1 MKHFHYKSA
10 FYNEQSRNTGKLYNA
25 RLTRYTRPAL
35 MNEDD
40 AMSDFSPAPLMILQT
55 PEQIKAFTDPLRLR
69 VLRILRER
77 AATNQQVADELGEPH
92 AKVLYHIRF
101 LLEVG
106 LIKLVDTQIKGG
118 NVEKYYRAVARIF
131 DLRPAHQDT
140 ETDIALINSMVD
152 TLRADLIASVV
163 AYPDIPAKL
172 HFARSN
178 LTPERQAEFDARLA
192 DLLAE
197 YWQPFNTPQGGEETL
212 QLAVF
217 IFRSAK

>member
-1 MKHFHYKSA
+1 M
-10 FYNEQSRNTGKLYNA
+10 L
-25 RLTRYTRPAL
+25 
-35 MNEDD
+35 
-40 AMSDFSPAPLMILQT
+40 DFSPAPLMVLET

-77 AATNQQVADELGEPH
+77 PATNQQIADELGEPH

-101 LLEVG
+101 LLEAG
-106 LIKLVDTQIKGG
+106 LVKLIDTHIKGG

-131 DLRPAHQDT
+131 DLRPAQQDT

-163 AYPDIPAKL
+163 ACPDIPAIM

-197 YWQPFNTPQGGEETL
+197 YWPPGDVPEGAEAPM

-217 IFRSAK
+217 IFRSAPRA

>member
-1 MKHFHYKSA
+1 
-10 FYNEQSRNTGKLYNA
+10 
-25 RLTRYTRPAL
+25 
-35 MNEDD
+35 
-40 AMSDFSPAPLMILQT
+40 MSDFSPAPLMILQN
-55 PEQIKAFTDPLRLR
+55 PEHLKAFTDPLRLR

-77 AATNQQVADELGEPH
+77 SATNQQVADELGEPH

-101 LLEVG
+101 LLETG

-118 NVEKYYRAVARIF
+118 NVEKYYRAVARVF
-131 DLRPAHQDT
+131 DLRPAQQDT
-140 ETDIALINSMVD
+140 QTDIALINSMVD

-163 AYPDIPAKL
+163 TYPDITAKL

-178 LTPERQAEFDARLA
+178 LTPERQAEFNARLA

-197 YWQPFNTPQGGEETL
+197 YWPPVSTPQGDEETL

-217 IFRSAK
+217 IFRSAP